1 MWTPA
6 SVSHGGARRPGPV
19 HGCGA
24 GGRRAAPPSRRRAA
38 ASRRAVV
45 DVKGDEDVVET
56 VDGRDRLITRSLQ
69 NWHTHLAMQLNA
81 RDFSDGYPLHRWLEE
96 AIFPTEARLNPMYV
110 ETGARAAAAELLRTG
125 CTFAADMYFHPE
137 VTGAVLH
144 EAGMRGLVGGPISDR
159 ALPSHDSAE
168 DALRDLEKL
177 LASNHENDR
186 VQYAIAAH
194 SVYLCSDETLL
205 KAKDVAERHEARI
218 HIHVSETRKEVADC
232 HDRTGRYPVEH
243 LDHLGVLNEGTVLA
257 HASWV
262 KKREIR
268 MMYEA
273 GATAVHCPS
282 SNMKLAC
289 GGTLSLPP
297 YLEAGVDVRLGT
309 DGAASSGSGLNLLAE
324 ARLASLVQRHDHWDA
339 TMMTANQ
346 AFAMATRDSQDWVTW
361 NLDDIRMHPRGRSDN
376 RHLANLV
383 FNGADCMDVWAQG
396 RALRRDGTTLSIDER
411 AAASAL
417 NDAVES
423 YYEDVE

>member
-1 MWTPA
+1 MAVPED
-6 SVSHGGARRPGPV
+6 PV
-19 HGCGA
+19 
-24 GGRRAAPPSRRRAA
+24 RYTD
-38 ASRRAVV
+38 AVLV
-45 DVKGDEDVVET
+45 DDEQRLHRGDVLLHPDERWSTSQGDEDVVET
-56 VDGRDRLITRSLQ
+56 VVGRDRLITRSLQ

-137 VTGAVLH
+137 VTGTVLR

-168 DALRDLEKL
+168 DALRDLELL
-177 LASNHENDR
+177 LANNDANNS

-205 KAKDVAERHEARI
+205 KAKDVAERHGARI
-218 HIHVSETRKEVADC
+218 HIHVSETRKEIADC
-232 HDRTGRYPVEH
+232 HERTGRYPVEH

-268 MMYEA
+268 MMAEA

-289 GGTLSLPP
+289 GGTLSMPP

-339 TMMTANQ
+339 TMMTASQ
-346 AFAMATRDSQDWVTW
+346 AFAMATKDSRDWVAW

-383 FNGADCMDVWAQG
+383 FNGTDCLDVWAQG
-396 RALRRDGTTLSIDER
+396 RALRRDGVTLSIDER

>member
-1 MWTPA
+1 MAVPED
-6 SVSHGGARRPGPV
+6 PV
-19 HGCGA
+19 RYTDAVLVDDEQRLHRGDVLLHPD
-24 GGRRAAPPSRRRAA
+24 GRWST
-38 ASRRAVV
+38 S
-45 DVKGDEDVVET
+45 KGDEDVVET

-96 AIFPTEARLNPMYV
+96 AIFPTEARLNPTYV

-137 VTGAVLH
+137 VTGSVLQ

-168 DALRDLEKL
+168 DALRDLERL
-177 LASNHENDR
+177 LANNDASNS

-205 KAKDVAERHEARI
+205 KAKDVAERHGARI
-218 HIHVSETRKEVADC
+218 HIHVSETRKEIADC
-232 HDRTGRYPVEH
+232 HERTGRYPVEH

-268 MMYEA
+268 MMAEA

-289 GGTLSLPP
+289 GGTLSMPP

-339 TMMTANQ
+339 TMMTASQ
-346 AFAMATRDSQDWVTW
+346 AFAMATKDSQDWVAW

-376 RHLANLV
+376 RHVANLV
-383 FNGADCMDVWAQG
+383 FNGTDCLDVWAQG
-396 RALRRDGTTLSIDER
+396 RALRRDGMTLSIDER

>member
-1 MWTPA
+1 MAVPDDPVRYTDTVLVDDEQRFHRGDVLLHPDGRWT
-6 SVSHGGARRPGPV
+6 S
-19 HGCGA
+19 
-24 GGRRAAPPSRRRAA
+24 SR
-38 ASRRAVV
+38 
-45 DVKGDEDVVET
+45 GDEDVVET
-56 VDGRDRLITRSLQ
+56 IDGRDRLITRSLQ

-137 VTGAVLH
+137 VTGSVLND
-144 EAGMRGLVGGPISDR
+144 AGMRGLVGGPISDR

-168 DALRDLEKL
+168 AALRDLERL
-177 LASNHENDR
+177 LATNDADDR

-205 KAKDVAERHEARI
+205 KAAEVAERHDARI

-232 HDRTGRYPVEH
+232 HARTGHYPVEH
-243 LDHLGVLNEGTVLA
+243 LHHLGVLNEGTVLA

-268 MMYEA
+268 MMAEA
-273 GATAVHCPS
+273 GSTAVHCPS

-297 YLEAGVDVRLGT
+297 YVEAGVNVRLGT

-339 TMMTANQ
+339 TMMTAQQ
-346 AFAMATRDSQDWVTW
+346 AFAMATQESQDWVTW

-383 FNGADCMDVWAQG
+383 FNGADCLDVWVEG
-396 RALRRDGTTLSIDER
+396 RALRRDGATLAIDER
-411 AAASAL
+411 AAARAL
-417 NDAVES
+417 NEAVQS
-423 YYEDVE
+423 YYDGVE

>member
-1 MWTPA
+1 MAVPKD
-6 SVSHGGARRPGPV
+6 PV
-19 HGCGA
+19 RYTDTVLVDDEQRLHRGDVLLHPD
-24 GGRRAAPPSRRRAA
+24 GRWSM
-38 ASRRAVV
+38 S
-45 DVKGDEDVVET
+45 KGDEDVVET
-56 VDGRDRLITRSLQ
+56 IDGRDRLITRSLQ

-96 AIFPTEARLNPMYV
+96 AIFPTEARLNPTYV

-137 VTGAVLH
+137 VTGSVLH
-144 EAGMRGLVGGPISDR
+144 DAGMRGLVGGPISDR
-159 ALPSHDSAE
+159 ALPSHDNAE
-168 DALRDLEKL
+168 DALRDLEGL
-177 LASNHENDR
+177 LANNTANDS

-205 KAKDVAERHEARI
+205 KAKEVAERHGARI
-218 HIHVSETRKEVADC
+218 HIHVSETRKEIADC
-232 HDRTGRYPVEH
+232 HERTGRYPVEH

-268 MMYEA
+268 MMAEA

-289 GGTLSLPP
+289 GGTLSMPP

-339 TMMTANQ
+339 TMMTASQ
-346 AFAMATRDSQDWVTW
+346 AFAMATKDSQDWVAW

-383 FNGADCMDVWAQG
+383 FNGTDCLDVWAQG

>member
-1 MWTPA
+1 MAVPED
-6 SVSHGGARRPGPV
+6 PV
-19 HGCGA
+19 RYTDTVLVDDEQRLHRGDVLLDPD
-24 GGRRAAPPSRRRAA
+24 GRWST
-38 ASRRAVV
+38 S
-45 DVKGDEDVVET
+45 KGDEDVVET

-137 VTGAVLH
+137 VTGSVLQ

-168 DALRDLEKL
+168 DALRDLELL
-177 LASNHENDR
+177 LANNDASDS

-205 KAKDVAERHEARI
+205 KAKDVAERHGARI
-218 HIHVSETRKEVADC
+218 HIHVSETRKEIADC
-232 HDRTGRYPVEH
+232 HERTGRYPVEH

-268 MMYEA
+268 MMAEA

-289 GGTLSLPP
+289 GGTLSMPP

-339 TMMTANQ
+339 TMMTASQ
-346 AFAMATRDSQDWVTW
+346 AFAMATRDSQDWVAW

-383 FNGADCMDVWAQG
+383 FNGTDCLDVWAQG
-396 RALRRDGTTLSIDER
+396 RALRRNGVTLSIDER

>member
-1 MWTPA
+1 MAVPKD
-6 SVSHGGARRPGPV
+6 PV
-19 HGCGA
+19 RYTDTVLVDDEQRLHRGDVLLHPD
-24 GGRRAAPPSRRRAA
+24 GRWSM
-38 ASRRAVV
+38 S
-45 DVKGDEDVVET
+45 KGDEDVVET

-96 AIFPTEARLNPMYV
+96 AIFPTEARLNPTYV

-137 VTGAVLH
+137 VTGSVLH
-144 EAGMRGLVGGPISDR
+144 DAGMRGLVGGPISDR
-159 ALPSHDSAE
+159 ALPSHDNAE
-168 DALRDLEKL
+168 DALRDLEGL
-177 LASNHENDR
+177 LANNTANDS

-205 KAKDVAERHEARI
+205 KAKEVAERHGARI
-218 HIHVSETRKEVADC
+218 HIHVSETRKEIADC
-232 HDRTGRYPVEH
+232 HERTGRYPVEH

-268 MMYEA
+268 MMAEA

-289 GGTLSLPP
+289 GGTLSMPP

-339 TMMTANQ
+339 TMMTASQ
-346 AFAMATRDSQDWVTW
+346 AFAMATKDSQDWVAW

-383 FNGADCMDVWAQG
+383 FNGTDCLDVWAQG

>member
-1 MWTPA
+1 MAVPED
-6 SVSHGGARRPGPV
+6 PV
-19 HGCGA
+19 RYTDTVLVDDEQRLHRGDVLLHPD
-24 GGRRAAPPSRRRAA
+24 GRWST
-38 ASRRAVV
+38 S
-45 DVKGDEDVVET
+45 KGDEDVVET

-137 VTGAVLH
+137 VTGSVLQ

-168 DALRDLEKL
+168 DALRDLELL
-177 LASNHENDR
+177 LANNDASDS
-186 VQYAIAAH
+186 VQYAIATH

-205 KAKDVAERHEARI
+205 KAKDVAERHGARI
-218 HIHVSETRKEVADC
+218 HIHVSETRKEIADC
-232 HDRTGRYPVEH
+232 HERTGRYPVEH
-243 LDHLGVLNEGTVLA
+243 LDHLGMLNEGTVLA

-268 MMYEA
+268 MMAEA

-289 GGTLSLPP
+289 GGTLSMPP

-339 TMMTANQ
+339 TMMTASQ
-346 AFAMATRDSQDWVTW
+346 AFAMATRDSQDWVAW

-383 FNGADCMDVWAQG
+383 FNGTDCLDVWAQG
-396 RALRRDGTTLSIDER
+396 RALRRNGVTRSIDER

>member
-1 MWTPA
+1 MAVPNDPVRYTDTVLVDDEQRLHRGDVLLHPDGRWSA
-6 SVSHGGARRPGPV
+6 SH
-19 HGCGA
+19 
-24 GGRRAAPPSRRRAA
+24 
-38 ASRRAVV
+38 
-45 DVKGDEDVVET
+45 GDEDVVET
-56 VDGRDRLITRSLQ
+56 IDGRDRLITRSLQ

-96 AIFPTEARLNPMYV
+96 AIFPTEARLNPHYV
-110 ETGARAAAAELLRTG
+110 ETGATAAAAELLRTG

-137 VTGAVLH
+137 VTGGVLND
-144 EAGMRGLVGGPISDR
+144 AGMRGLVGGPISDR

-168 DALRDLEKL
+168 AALQDLERL
-177 LASNHENDR
+177 LATNDANDR

-205 KAKDVAERHEARI
+205 KAAEVAERHDARI

-232 HDRTGRYPVEH
+232 HARTGRYPVEH
-243 LDHLGVLNEGTVLA
+243 LHHLGVLNEGTVLA

-268 MMYEA
+268 MMAEA
-273 GATAVHCPS
+273 GSTAVHCPS

-297 YLEAGVDVRLGT
+297 YLEAGVNVRLGT
-309 DGAASSGSGLNLLAE
+309 DGAASSGSGLNVLAE
-324 ARLASLVQRHDHWDA
+324 ARLASLVQRHDHWDS
-339 TMMTANQ
+339 TMMTAQQ
-346 AFAMATRDSQDWVTW
+346 AFAMATQGSQDWVTW

-376 RHLANLV
+376 RHLANLI
-383 FNGADCMDVWAQG
+383 FNGTDCLDVWVEG
-396 RALRRDGTTLSIDER
+396 RALRRDGATLAIDER

-417 NDAVES
+417 NEAVQS
-423 YYEDVE
+423 YYDGVE

>member
-1 MWTPA
+1 MAVPKD
-6 SVSHGGARRPGPV
+6 PV
-19 HGCGA
+19 RYTDTVLVDDEQRLHRGDVLLHPD
-24 GGRRAAPPSRRRAA
+24 GRWSM
-38 ASRRAVV
+38 S
-45 DVKGDEDVVET
+45 KGDEDVVET
-56 VDGRDRLITRSLQ
+56 VDGRDRLLTRSLQ

-96 AIFPTEARLNPMYV
+96 AIFPTEARLNPTYV

-137 VTGAVLH
+137 VTGSVLH
-144 EAGMRGLVGGPISDR
+144 DAGMRGLVGGPISDR
-159 ALPSHDSAE
+159 ALPSHDNAE
-168 DALRDLEKL
+168 DALRDLEGL
-177 LASNHENDR
+177 LANNTANDS

-205 KAKDVAERHEARI
+205 KAKEVAERHGARI
-218 HIHVSETRKEVADC
+218 HIHVSETRKEIADC
-232 HDRTGRYPVEH
+232 HERTGRYPVEH

-268 MMYEA
+268 MMAEA

-289 GGTLSLPP
+289 GGTLSMPP

-339 TMMTANQ
+339 TMMTASQ
-346 AFAMATRDSQDWVTW
+346 AFAMATKDSQDWVAW

-383 FNGADCMDVWAQG
+383 FNGTDCLDVWAQG

>member
-1 MWTPA
+1 MAVPED
-6 SVSHGGARRPGPV
+6 PV
-19 HGCGA
+19 RYTDTVLVDDEQRLHRGDVLLHPD
-24 GGRRAAPPSRRRAA
+24 GRWST
-38 ASRRAVV
+38 S
-45 DVKGDEDVVET
+45 KGDEDVVET

-137 VTGAVLH
+137 VTGSVLQ

-168 DALRDLEKL
+168 DALRDLELL
-177 LASNHENDR
+177 LANNDANDS

-205 KAKDVAERHEARI
+205 KAKDVAERHGARI
-218 HIHVSETRKEVADC
+218 HIHVSETRKEIADC
-232 HDRTGRYPVEH
+232 HERTGRYPVEH

-268 MMYEA
+268 MMAEA

-289 GGTLSLPP
+289 GGTLSMPP

-339 TMMTANQ
+339 TMMTASQ
-346 AFAMATRDSQDWVTW
+346 AFAMATRDSQDWVAW

-383 FNGADCMDVWAQG
+383 FNGTDCLDVWAQG
-396 RALRRDGTTLSIDER
+396 RALRRNGVTLSIDER

>member
-1 MWTPA
+1 MAVPED
-6 SVSHGGARRPGPV
+6 PV
-19 HGCGA
+19 RYTDAVLVDDEQRLHRGDVLLHPD
-24 GGRRAAPPSRRRAA
+24 GRWST
-38 ASRRAVV
+38 S
-45 DVKGDEDVVET
+45 KGDEDVVET

-137 VTGAVLH
+137 VTGSVLQ

-168 DALRDLEKL
+168 DALRDLELL
-177 LASNHENDR
+177 LANNDANNS

-205 KAKDVAERHEARI
+205 KAKDVAERHGARI
-218 HIHVSETRKEVADC
+218 HIHVSETRKEIADC
-232 HDRTGRYPVEH
+232 HERTGRYPVEH

-268 MMYEA
+268 MMAEA

-289 GGTLSLPP
+289 GGTLSMPP

-339 TMMTANQ
+339 TMMTASQ
-346 AFAMATRDSQDWVTW
+346 AFAMATKDSRDWVAW

-383 FNGADCMDVWAQG
+383 FNGTDCLDVWAQG
-396 RALRRDGTTLSIDER
+396 RALRRDGVTLSIDER

>member
-1 MWTPA
+1 MDA
-6 SVSHGGARRPGPV
+6 LLRRTMAVPKDPV
-19 HGCGA
+19 RYTDTVLVDDEQRLHRGDVLLHPD
-24 GGRRAAPPSRRRAA
+24 GRWSM
-38 ASRRAVV
+38 S
-45 DVKGDEDVVET
+45 KGDEDVVET
-56 VDGRDRLITRSLQ
+56 VDGRDRLLTRSLQ

-96 AIFPTEARLNPMYV
+96 AIFPTEARLNPTYV

-137 VTGAVLH
+137 VTGSVLH
-144 EAGMRGLVGGPISDR
+144 DAGMRGLVGGPISDR
-159 ALPSHDSAE
+159 ALPSHDNAE
-168 DALRDLEKL
+168 DALRDLEGL
-177 LASNHENDR
+177 LANNTANDS

-205 KAKDVAERHEARI
+205 KAKEVAERHGARI
-218 HIHVSETRKEVADC
+218 HIHVSETRKEIADC
-232 HDRTGRYPVEH
+232 HERTGRYPVEH

-268 MMYEA
+268 MMAEA

-289 GGTLSLPP
+289 GGTLSMPP

-339 TMMTANQ
+339 TMMTASQ
-346 AFAMATRDSQDWVTW
+346 AFAMATKDSQDWVAW

-383 FNGADCMDVWAQG
+383 FNGTDCLDVWAQG

>member
-1 MWTPA
+1 MAVPED
-6 SVSHGGARRPGPV
+6 PV
-19 HGCGA
+19 RYTDTVLVDDEQRLHRGDVLLHPD
-24 GGRRAAPPSRRRAA
+24 GRWST
-38 ASRRAVV
+38 S
-45 DVKGDEDVVET
+45 KGDEDVVET

-110 ETGARAAAAELLRTG
+110 KTGARAAAAELLRTG

-137 VTGAVLH
+137 VTGSVLQ

-168 DALRDLEKL
+168 DALRDLELL
-177 LASNHENDR
+177 LANNDASDS

-205 KAKDVAERHEARI
+205 KAKDVAERHGARI
-218 HIHVSETRKEVADC
+218 HIHVSETRKEIADC
-232 HDRTGRYPVEH
+232 HERTGRYPVEH

-268 MMYEA
+268 MMAEA

-289 GGTLSLPP
+289 GGTLSMPP

-339 TMMTANQ
+339 TMMTASQ
-346 AFAMATRDSQDWVTW
+346 AFAMATRDSHDWVAW

-383 FNGADCMDVWAQG
+383 FNGTDCLDVWAQG
-396 RALRRDGTTLSIDER
+396 RALRRNGVTLSIDER

>member
-1 MWTPA
+1 MAVPKD
-6 SVSHGGARRPGPV
+6 PV
-19 HGCGA
+19 RYTDTVLVDDEQRLHRGDVLLHPD
-24 GGRRAAPPSRRRAA
+24 GRWSM
-38 ASRRAVV
+38 S
-45 DVKGDEDVVET
+45 KGDEDVVET
-56 VDGRDRLITRSLQ
+56 VDGRDRLLTRSLQ
-69 NWHTHLAMQLNA
+69 NWYTHLAMQLNA

-96 AIFPTEARLNPMYV
+96 AIFPTEARLNPTYV

-137 VTGAVLH
+137 VTGSVLH
-144 EAGMRGLVGGPISDR
+144 DAGMRGLVGGPISDR
-159 ALPSHDSAE
+159 ALPSHDNAE
-168 DALRDLEKL
+168 DALRDLERL
-177 LASNHENDR
+177 LANNTANDS

-205 KAKDVAERHEARI
+205 KAKEVAERHGARI
-218 HIHVSETRKEVADC
+218 HIHVSETRKEIADC
-232 HDRTGRYPVEH
+232 HERTGRYPVEH

-268 MMYEA
+268 MMAEA

-289 GGTLSLPP
+289 GGTLSMPP

-339 TMMTANQ
+339 TMMTASQ
-346 AFAMATRDSQDWVTW
+346 AFAMATKDSQDWVAW

-383 FNGADCMDVWAQG
+383 FNGTDCLDVWAQG

>member
-1 MWTPA
+1 MAVPED
-6 SVSHGGARRPGPV
+6 PV
-19 HGCGA
+19 RYTDAVLVDDEQRLHRGDVLLHPD
-24 GGRRAAPPSRRRAA
+24 GRWST
-38 ASRRAVV
+38 S
-45 DVKGDEDVVET
+45 KGDEDVVET

-110 ETGARAAAAELLRTG
+110 ETGARAASAELLRTG

-137 VTGAVLH
+137 VTGSVLQ

-168 DALRDLEKL
+168 DALRDLELL
-177 LASNHENDR
+177 LANNDASDS

-205 KAKDVAERHEARI
+205 KAKDVAERHGARI
-218 HIHVSETRKEVADC
+218 HIHVSETRKEIADC

-268 MMYEA
+268 MMAEA

-289 GGTLSLPP
+289 GGTLSMPP

-339 TMMTANQ
+339 TMMTASQ
-346 AFAMATRDSQDWVTW
+346 AFAMATKGSQDWVAW

-383 FNGADCMDVWAQG
+383 FNGTDCLDVWAQG
-396 RALRRDGTTLSIDER
+396 RALRRNGTTLSIDER